1 MSAGPEGAPV
11 RVGTCG
17 FPEARARLFRDF
29 SVLELQQTFYQP
41 PHPATAA
48 RWRAEAPPGFVFT
61 LKAWQLVTHPAS
73 SPTYRRLREPLTV
86 RERPLAGGLRWNA
99 LTRRAWTRTLAV
111 ANALEAA
118 AILVQTPLGFRPSP
132 ANLRRLRRFFE
143 SADRAG
149 RRLVFEPRG
158 EAWTDALL
166 GPLLADL
173 DLTPGVDP
181 FLRPPLG
188 RGLRYLRLH
197 GRPAYRYRYRYT
209 DADLEALAGLARE
222 GPPTW
227 LLFNNASMAEDG
239 RRLLRLL
246 A

>member
-1 MSAGPEGAPV
+1 
-11 RVGTCG
+11 
-17 FPEARARLFRDF
+17 
-29 SVLELQQTFYQP
+29 
-41 PHPATAA
+41 
-48 RWRAEAPPGFVFT
+48 
-61 LKAWQLVTHPAS
+61 
-73 SPTYRRLREPLTV
+73 
-86 RERPLAGGLRWNA
+86 
-99 LTRRAWTRTLAV
+99 
-111 ANALEAA
+111 
-118 AILVQTPLGFRPSP
+118 
-132 ANLRRLRRFFE
+132 
-143 SADRAG
+143 
-149 RRLVFEPRG
+149 
-158 EAWTDALL
+158 
-166 GPLLADL
+166 
-173 DLTPGVDP
+173 VDP